1 MRLPSSITVFSLSA
15 TVILSGCNT
24 APKDYEQAARDH
36 LDQVAYKYEANEQPD
51 PTTLAAQPTPE
62 DYLRFALLNHPQV
75 AAAHAQWRAR
85 IAAINPARSLPD
97 PKLTFQADIAKT
109 VMSVM
114 PGIMFDFMS
123 TGKRDAMGRET
134 AAGADV
140 AQSQFEAATHQVA
153 TQVRKAWIELA
164 YVEASQELHAETANS
179 IDQSLAFAAADYAT
193 AKRGIGLGQ
202 QIELQNE
209 RAEHHVHHAILGDRL
224 QAAQIAFK
232 SALGLSPTDRDPP
245 WPEFSITADTLPPDE
260 ILWQRIEQRNPEL
273 VTLRAMV
280 EQSVAAVAV
289 TEKAGTPDFSLGAM
303 VDLKASPLM
312 VRPTASLSLPIWRN
326 RIADQIAGANA
337 QRDASTAIVA
347 SAELD
352 LAAQLARS
360 LYDIHRIDR
369 TLRYLDQTAL
379 PNLDRMAAAAAAD
392 YASGMGNGVAITEVL
407 TRRNLLL
414 ISQTDLLRDRADAVT
429 DLLFLS
435 ADNTP
440 TGFNFSQN

>member
-1 MRLPSSITVFSLSA
+1 
-15 TVILSGCNT
+15 
-24 APKDYEQAARDH
+24 
-36 LDQVAYKYEANEQPD
+36 
-51 PTTLAAQPTPE
+51 
-62 DYLRFALLNHPQV
+62 
-75 AAAHAQWRAR
+75 
-85 IAAINPARSLPD
+85 
-97 PKLTFQADIAKT
+97 
-109 VMSVM
+109 
-114 PGIMFDFMS
+114 
-123 TGKRDAMGRET
+123 
-134 AAGADV
+134 
-140 AQSQFEAATHQVA
+140 
-153 TQVRKAWIELA
+153 
-164 YVEASQELHAETANS
+164 
-179 IDQSLAFAAADYAT
+179 
-193 AKRGIGLGQ
+193 
-202 QIELQNE
+202 
-209 RAEHHVHHAILGDRL
+209 
-224 QAAQIAFK
+224 
-232 SALGLSPTDRDPP
+232 
-245 WPEFSITADTLPPDE
+245 
-260 ILWQRIEQRNPEL
+260 
-273 VTLRAMV
+273 
-280 EQSVAAVAV
+280 
-289 TEKAGTPDFSLGAM
+289 M

-360 LYDIHRIDR
+360 LYDIHRIDHN
-369 TLRYLDQTAL
+369 LRYLDQTAL